1 MKLMFPVVLAAAWI
15 VLVAMTLTDFAAFA
29 SATQPAR
36 AAAAKV
42 RERAARPPAHLT
54 LAMR

>member
-42 RERAARPPAHLT
+42 REQAARRPAHLT